1 MSGETSAMIEMF
13 LAHSETQIKIPLLQL
28 ALSLVPLIVVGW
40 ISFRWAGKG
49 GEIGIATA
57 RMVVQLLAVGYVLV
71 FLFKVKNPWV
81 GLAVVTFMIA
91 VSSWIAI
98 RTVKKLRWQAYG
110 DALLGIGLGGGAV
123 FALVLVG
130 VLGLDP
136 WYQARYVIPIAGMI
150 FSNAMTAV
158 TLSAERF
165 ESELKGGRKVDEAR
179 KVAWNAALIPQ
190 VNSFLAVGLV
200 SLPGMMTG
208 QILAGTSPL
217 DAVRYQVMVMAMIMG
232 SAGMAVAV
240 FLVRRV
246 KREQAP
252 GGE

>member
-1 MSGETSAMIEMF
+1 MIE
-13 LAHSETQIKIPLLQL
+13 IPLWRL
-28 ALSLVPLIVVGW
+28 ALSLLPLLVVGW
-40 ISFRWAGKG
+40 IFFRWG
-49 GEIGIATA
+49 GRSGEFAIATA
-57 RMVVQLLAVGYVLV
+57 RMVVQLLLVGYLLVL
-71 FLFKVKNPWV
+71 LFEIESPWV
-81 GLAVVTFMIA
+81 SLGIVSFMIA

-98 RTVKKLRWQAYG
+98 RTVKERRLQVYE
-110 DALLGIGLGGGAV
+110 DALLAIGLGGGAV
-123 FALVLVG
+123 FALVLFG
-130 VLGLDP
+130 VLALDP
-136 WYQARYVIPIAGMI
+136 WYEARYVIPLAGMI
-150 FSNAMTAV
+150 FANAMTAV

-217 DAVRYQVMVMAMIMG
+217 DAVRYQIMVMAMIMG
-232 SAGMAVAV
+232 SAGIAVAV
-240 FLVRRV
+240 FLVRRE